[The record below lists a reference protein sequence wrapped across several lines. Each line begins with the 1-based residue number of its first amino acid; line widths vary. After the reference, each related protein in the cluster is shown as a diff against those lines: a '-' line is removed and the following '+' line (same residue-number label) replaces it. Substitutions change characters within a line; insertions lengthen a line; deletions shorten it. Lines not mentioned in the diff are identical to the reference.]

1 MKRLRTLRAGTRSGS
16 LLLAIAL
23 PSLPGILPF
32 YICASP
38 KHFTQGRTVRS
49 NAEKI
54 RPEFSLRVWG
64 HERTR
69 ALRQG
74 AQLLGEHSEDHAAVG
89 RVSGAARDRALGPA
103 AFVMEDSAAAQSL
116 SRLSGV
122 MPGAGQTRS
131 LSRLSAARGKAP
143 PPPPSRTNWTR
154 LVPPSVLT
162 GHVSRGSARRE
173 GRALAPRAAT
183 LPT

>member
-74 AQLLGEHSEDHAAVG
+74 AQLLGEHSEDHAAVW

-131 LSRLSAARGKAP
+131 LSRLSAA
-143 PPPPSRTNWTR
+143 
-154 LVPPSVLT
+154 
-162 GHVSRGSARRE
+162 
-173 GRALAPRAAT
+173 
-183 LPT
+183 